1 MNDSTRALRVVLR
14 GFKAV
19 TYSTATPL
27 DIDQFM
33 TVKELIKSPR
43 FKILKSPTHI
53 SGPLNFRSLYAER
66 L

>member
-19 TYSTATPL
+19 TYSAATPL

-53 SGPLNFRSLYAER
+53 
-66 L
+66 